1 MRKLTILLKNT
12 VYNLFTSFLIRG
24 SSLLVLLISF
34 NLLNND
40 DYYIITRFLLQ
51 IEFISGVLNVIS
63 KHALMRRKYIAIVE
77 VYGLV
82 LFQCALGLLVFL
94 IIRLLHQQDLI
105 SDNHYFIYFS
115 LFIALISN
123 NTYIFESILKS
134 RNQYRMIS
142 KVNLRS
148 NLLSMVM
155 YLALAVVN
163 PFIAVIIF
171 VFQQKLFL
179 FCMAVF
185 LTFRL
190 RILRFKRPKLRP
202 LLQYHMKYAAQ
213 NIVESASSAA
223 YRPGMQLILGQ
234 FLLKEEANFI
244 FLALRI
250 VEGIFY
256 QIPVNL
262 TQVMYTSYLSAN
274 TYFKKIM
281 ISTLAYQFCVLLC
294 GYIILNMYPQWS
306 NEEYSI
312 YFMMLTCTIFPYFIL
327 LHAQNTLMYFKLIK
341 KYILASI
348 FCKILGIVVLFLL
361 TKTAGLFGYIIAY
374 CFTMFLTAC
383 IYYLVSSNTTPMLR
397 SVSK

>member
-1 MRKLTILLKNT
+1 MPLLKNT

-24 SSLLVLLISF
+24 SSLLALLISF
-34 NLLNND
+34 NLLNNH
-40 DYYIITRFLLQ
+40 DYYIITRFILQ

-77 VYGLV
+77 VYGLIV
-82 LFQCALGLLVFL
+82 FQCALGLLVFL
-94 IIRLLHQQDLI
+94 IISLLHQQDLI
-105 SDNHYFIYFS
+105 ADNQYFIYFS

-134 RNQYRMIS
+134 RNQYRLIS
-142 KVNLRS
+142 KVNLFS
-148 NLLSMVM
+148 NSLSMAV

-163 PFIAVIIF
+163 PFIGVIIF
-171 VFQQKLFL
+171 VFQQKLLL

-190 RILRFKRPKLRP
+190 GILRLKRPKLRP
-202 LLQYHMKYAAQ
+202 LVQYHMKYAAQ
-213 NIVESASSAA
+213 NIVESASSAV

-274 TYFKKIM
+274 NYFRKIA
-281 ISTLAYQFCVLLC
+281 ITTLAYQFFVLLC
-294 GYIILNMYPQWS
+294 VYIILSIYPQWNS
-306 NEEYSI
+306 EEYSI
-312 YFMMLTCTIFPYFIL
+312 YFMILTCTIFPYFIL
-327 LHAQNTLMYFKLIK
+327 LQSQNTLMYFKLIK
-341 KYILASI
+341 KYILASLL
-348 FCKILGIVVLFLL
+348 CKILGIAILFVL
-361 TKTAGLFGYIIAY
+361 TRTAGLFGYIIAY
-374 CFTMFLTAC
+374 CLTIYVTAS
-383 IYYLVSSNTTPMLR
+383 IYYLVSTNGLAKLR
-397 SVSK
+397 PATK